1 MASILK
7 VNTIQDATNSTT
19 AQTIDTSGRIAYPAQ
34 PRFLCRLAS
43 NSTISSGYDA
53 DFSVN
58 NASWNVVF
66 NIGNMFSSGT
76 VTFPTDGVYHIHF
89 QMYANPTSS
98 GGGEYIGGSMNGSA
112 VTETYGT
119 NDLYVFR
126 ARNNDS
132 GYSHSALFN
141 ATAGKSLQFGTYHA
155 AGATYRGNHTF
166 IWGYKLG

>member
-1 MASILK
+1 MSNLLVQNIK
-7 VNTIQDATNSTT
+7 HTNGTT

-34 PRFLCRLAS
+34 PRFLCHLAS
-43 NSTISSGYDA
+43 NATISGGHDA

-58 NASWNVVF
+58 NASWTVVF
-66 NIGNMFSSGT
+66 NIGSMFSGGT
-76 VTFPTDGVYHIHF
+76 VTFPVDGVYHIHF
-89 QMYANPTSS
+89 QTYANPTTS
-98 GGGEYIGGSMNGSA
+98 GGGDYIGGSMNGTA

-119 NDLYVFR
+119 TNLWIFR

-141 ATAGKSLQFGTYHA
+141 ATAGKSLQFGSYHA
-155 AGATYRGNHTF
+155 AGATYRTDGTF